1 MQLKL
6 NMKLQKKN
14 VNENYQKK
22 KMTKEEI
29 IDILINDAEYTQDE
43 INDMSNFKLFN
54 AWCIWEGILGYSL
67 DIWET
72 VIELYDDDV
81 TIALND

>member
-1 MQLKL
+1 
-6 NMKLQKKN
+6 
-14 VNENYQKK
+14 
-22 KMTKEEI
+22 MTKEEI

-43 INDMSNFKLFN
+43 INDMSNFELFK
-54 AWCIWEGILGYSL
+54 AWCVWEGILGYSL

>member
-1 MQLKL
+1 
-6 NMKLQKKN
+6 
-14 VNENYQKK
+14 
-22 KMTKEEI
+22 MTKEEI

-54 AWCIWEGILGYSL
+54 AWCVWEGILGYSL

>member
-1 MQLKL
+1 
-6 NMKLQKKN
+6 
-14 VNENYQKK
+14 
-22 KMTKEEI
+22 MTKEEI

-43 INDMSNFKLFN
+43 IDCMSNLDIFN
-54 AWCIWEGILGYSL
+54 AWCIWEGLLGYSL
-67 DIWET
+67 ELWHT